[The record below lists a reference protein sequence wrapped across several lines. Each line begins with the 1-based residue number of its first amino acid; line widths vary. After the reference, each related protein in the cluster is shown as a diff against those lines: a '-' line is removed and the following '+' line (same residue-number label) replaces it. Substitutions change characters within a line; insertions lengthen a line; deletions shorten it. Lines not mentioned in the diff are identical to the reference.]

1 MGGFT
6 EMPRLARLAAAATLL
21 LVIQPVASFG
31 DRTGTRAKSV
41 YVPVY
46 SHVYTGN
53 RALPVNL
60 ATTLSIRNT
69 DLKNRITIDSADYYS
84 SEGKLIRR
92 MLARP
97 LSLGPLASTSI
108 FIKEKDT
115 TGGFGASF
123 LVRWHA
129 IGEVSTPVIEC
140 LMIGAYSGLG
150 ISFVSPGQEIR

>member
-1 MGGFT
+1 MGGFIH
-6 EMPRLARLAAAATLL
+6 MPRFATFAVVVLL
-21 LVIQPVASFG
+21 LLIQPPAGFG
-31 DRTGTRAKSV
+31 EGMRSKGRTV

-69 DLKNRITIDSADYYS
+69 DPTKRIIIDSAEYFS

-92 MLARP
+92 MLTKP
-97 LSLGPLASTSI
+97 VSLGPLASTSI

-129 IGEVSTPVIEC
+129 EKEVSAPIIEC

-150 ISFVSPGQEIR
+150 ISFVSPGQEVK

>member
-1 MGGFT
+1 MGGFIK
-6 EMPRLARLAAAATLL
+6 MPRLARLAAAATLL
-21 LVIQPVASFG
+21 LVIQPVASFA
-31 DRTGTRAKSV
+31 DRMGTRARSV

-53 RALPVNL
+53 KALPVNL

-69 DLKNRITIDSADYYS
+69 DLKNRITIDSADYYN
-84 SEGKLIRR
+84 SEGKLMRR
-92 MLARP
+92 MLGRA

-129 IGEVSTPVIEC
+129 TGEVSTPIIEC

>member
-1 MGGFT
+1 MGGLCHRS
-6 EMPRLARLAAAATLL
+6 RLTFIAVGALL
-21 LVIQPVASFG
+21 LFAQPLVAFG
-31 DRTGTRAKSV
+31 DGMRSKVRTV

-69 DLKNRITIDSADYYS
+69 DLSNRIIVDSAEYFNS
-84 SEGKLIRR
+84 SGKLIRR
-92 MLARP
+92 MLAKP
-97 LSLGPLASTSI
+97 VTLGPLASTSI
-108 FIKEKDT
+108 FIREKDT

-129 IGEVSTPVIEC
+129 TREVSTPVIEC

-150 ISFVSPGQEIR
+150 ISFVSPGQELH

>member
-1 MGGFT
+1 MGGFCHRS
-6 EMPRLARLAAAATLL
+6 RLASTAVCALL
-21 LVIQPVASFG
+21 LFAQPLVVFG
-31 DRTGTRAKSV
+31 DVMRSKVRTV

-69 DLKNRITIDSADYYS
+69 DLTNRITVDSAEYFNS
-84 SEGKLIRR
+84 SGKLIRR
-92 MLARP
+92 MLAKP
-97 LSLGPLASTSI
+97 VTLGPLASTSI

-129 IGEVSTPVIEC
+129 TREVSPPVIEC